1 MPRKRFLA
9 SNDLPYHVTAR
20 CLNKEWFAL
29 PHELLW
35 EVFSNY
41 LYFIHHAFQVRI
53 HSFVLMPNHIHM
65 IIRTPDMNLDKA
77 MNYFMRET
85 SRVIGKQSGRINQVY
100 GGPYYWSLMRSPN
113 YFLHAYK
120 YVYRNPIEA
129 KIVSIVEAYKFSTLN
144 ALLGQART
152 IIPIVN
158 DDTLFFGVE
167 DQLKWLNNAYPSD
180 EVRIDI
186 KNALRKKEFRFAKD
200 GHGKPHRLEFEL
212 V

>member
-1 MPRKRFLA
+1 MPRKKFLA

-29 PHELLW
+29 PLELLW
-35 EVFSNY
+35 ELFSDY
-41 LYFIHHAFQVRI
+41 LFFTHHAFQVRI

-65 IIRTPDMNLDKA
+65 IVRTPEMNLDKA

-85 SRVIGKQSGRINQVY
+85 SRAIGRQSGRINQVY

-129 KIVSIVEAYKFSTLN
+129 NISTKAELYKFSTLP

-152 IIPIVN
+152 IIPMVH
-158 DDTLFFGVE
+158 DETLFDGLT
-167 DQLKWLNNAYPSD
+167 DQLNWLNTSYPSP
-180 EVRIDI
+180 EVRADI
-186 KNALRKKEFRFAKD
+186 KNALRRKEFQFAKD
-200 GHGKPHRLEFEL
+200 KRGNPHRLELEM